1 MDIKDIKDLITIV
14 NNTNIETVEIKKKD
28 FSIMITKGKH
38 AGISATNYESQA
50 KQVSNTTIEDVYD
63 VEEITITENLYTV
76 KSPMVGTF
84 YRAPSP
90 DSPPFVKIGDKVQKG
105 QTLCII
111 EAMKIMNEIESE
123 ISGEIV
129 DILLNDEDTVEYGQ
143 ALMKIRR

>member
-1 MDIKDIKDLITIV
+1 
-14 NNTNIETVEIKKKD
+14 
-28 FSIMITKGKH
+28 MITKGKH